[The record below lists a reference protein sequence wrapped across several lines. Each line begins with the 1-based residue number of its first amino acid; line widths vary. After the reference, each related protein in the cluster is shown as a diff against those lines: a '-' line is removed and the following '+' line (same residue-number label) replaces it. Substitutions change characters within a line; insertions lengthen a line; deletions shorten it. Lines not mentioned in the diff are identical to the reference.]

1 MRNMSKETRPHDH
14 VLTRRQ
20 FVVSG
25 TAATAALAFLAG
37 CGGTGDAGAS
47 DGGYKDSMIVT
58 TKNDQD
64 TLDPQVNV
72 TNDKVLRLLYSGLL
86 TTNPETSEV
95 EPAIA
100 ESWEHS
106 DDGLTWTFHLRDDV
120 TFGSSGKTLTS
131 ADVKAT
137 FDRLINKDHPLRYSD
152 TVNFLESVEAPDDTT
167 VVMTMNSTNG
177 CVEDTF
183 ARQCCFI
190 MNKDYIDQYGYD
202 LGIDVASIDGTGP
215 FKVTQWD
222 PDEQMVFEANDAWF
236 AGEPG
241 VRNFTLT
248 FMPEA
253 SIRVMAIENCE
264 VDIVD
269 GPSIDDVE
277 RVDAEDGLSVL
288 SEPGYGLHGF
298 QFNCSEY
305 SKCHDTLVRQAISYA
320 IDRETIVSSL
330 FGSIG
335 ETATHGPLVP
345 KNRGY
350 VDLGVAPYDPDK
362 AKELLAQAGHADGL
376 DISIMTTAVYTK
388 GVEMAEAVKQ
398 QLAEVGVNATIETVD
413 SATFSAAFNG
423 ITPEEMS
430 WDMFIMGFGG
440 SGLDPD
446 PSLRRICV
454 TSSDG
459 LNTNNYGWY
468 SNERV
473 DELLNTAITL
483 VDQEKRMEMYKEAQQ
498 IIYLDDPFAVYMD
511 LRNSLYVYT
520 DKVENL
526 SLDAT
531 AVPMYEGVKVRA

>member
-1 MRNMSKETRPHDH
+1 MDEKNIS
-14 VLTRRQ
+14 RRQ
-20 FVVSG
+20 FVG
-25 TAATAALAFLAG
+25 GAAAATGALALLAG
-37 CGGTGDAGAS
+37 CGGETTDATVS
-47 DGGYKDSMIVT
+47 EDGYKDTLIVAIS
-58 TKNDQD
+58 NDQD

-72 TNDKVLRLLYSGLL
+72 TNDKVLRLIYSGLL

-95 EPAIA
+95 EPCIA

-120 TFGSSGKTLTS
+120 VFGSSGKTLTS

-137 FDRLINKDHPLRYSD
+137 FDRLINPDHPLRYSD
-152 TVNFLESVEAPDDTT
+152 TVNFIESVEAPDDTT
-167 VVMTMNSTNG
+167 VVFTMNSTNG
-177 CVEDTF
+177 CVEDVF

-190 MNKDYIDQYGYD
+190 LNKDYIDQYGYD
-202 LGIDVASIDGTGP
+202 LGIDVATIDGTGP
-215 FKVTQWD
+215 YKVTTWD
-222 PDEQMVFEANDAWF
+222 VDEQMIFSANEKWF
-236 AGEPG
+236 LGAPG
-241 VRNFTLT
+241 AANLQLRP
-248 FMPEA
+248 MPEA
-253 SIRVMAIENCE
+253 SSRVMAIENGE

-277 RVDAEDGLSVL
+277 RIESEEGLNLL

-298 QFNCSEY
+298 QFNCSEG
-305 SKCHDTLVRQAISYA
+305 SKCKDTLVRQAISYA
-320 IDRETIVSSL
+320 IDRETIVESL
-330 FGSIG
+330 FGVIG

-350 VDLGVAPYDPDK
+350 VDFGVAPYDPEK
-362 AKELLAQAGHADGL
+362 AKELLAEAGVPDGF
-376 DISIMTTAVYTK
+376 DMAIMTTATYTK
-388 GVEMAEAVKQ
+388 GVEMAEAIKA
-398 QLAEVGVNATIETVD
+398 QLAEVGINASIETVD
-413 SATFSAAFNG
+413 SATFNSSLNG
-423 ITPEEMS
+423 LTPDEFK

-483 VDQEKRMEMYKEAQQ
+483 VDQDERMKMYEEAQQ

-511 LRNSLYVYT
+511 LRNSLMVYT
-520 DKVENL
+520 DKVEGL
-526 SLDAT
+526 AVDAT
-531 AVPMYEGVKVRA
+531 CVPMYEQVKVKA